1 MRGRHFHNE
10 FGRIWRNPTGRGG
23 YQPTQNEPP
32 KIKLPKGASPTVPVP
47 RRSSN
52 TTSSGAG
59 FRALSEILR
68 FLNQPLRVSLL
79 WVAAAASFLGFFGC
93 VALVA
98 LFVMWFDFGSA
109 AVFSVGACLLAFCA
123 FVIVCG
129 WLPRG

>member
-1 MRGRHFHNE
+1 MRFREWLTE
-10 FGRIWRNPTGRGG
+10 FGPILDDSSRKPRHST
-23 YQPTQNEPP
+23 
-32 KIKLPKGASPTVPVP
+32 P
-47 RRSSN
+47 RRPN
-52 TTSSGAG
+52 TTSNGAG
-59 FRALSEILR
+59 FRALSKILW

-109 AVFSVGACLLAFCA
+109 LVFSVGACLLAFCA
-123 FVIVCG
+123 YVIVCG